1 MKVAGIGAVGWL
13 VVFVVSTSSMVNG
26 RHTKMET
33 LLIDHIICNTFY
45 NVLIPLYYIY
55 NTQNLCKYVQSFFV
69 KPSNVSNVVVI

>member
-33 LLIDHIICNTFY
+33 LLIDHIIY
-45 NVLIPLYYIY
+45 MQYI
-55 NTQNLCKYVQSFFV
+55 L
-69 KPSNVSNVVVI
+69 